1 MTATA
6 IFAPELSLTQTAHI
20 LNLPMYSRILR
31 PLVLLILSAIY
42 AKLVLLVN
50 FSYCYN
56 YWTIDVLLCS
66 VF

>member
-56 YWTIDVLLCS
+56 Y
-66 VF
+66 